1 MDFLSWVDVLLARA
15 VNPEKGYTDIM
26 NLDFQQEK
34 NLVCGTAKLP
44 VQSGLST
51 RAINTFDKWFN

>member
-1 MDFLSWVDVLLARA
+1 LDFLSWVDVLLARA

-26 NLDFQQEK
+26 SLDFQQEK

-51 RAINTFDKWFN
+51 RAIKNF